1 MPVAVGGF
9 WRLNGKKVLVIL
21 AVVSLIAAGVFGQ
34 FAYTTDIEP
43 YLPDVFPDAASFELV
58 ASQPVDDSYLY
69 LATDEDGFALGY
81 VSAADG
87 KGYVGPMITTV
98 AWSLDGVITNVQV
111 AEHHETPQWYNRLF
125 EQDFFDQY
133 IGRSYSDPLML
144 DDDIDAASGATRSST
159 GISVGVVGGRQLLS
173 EYMGDPYP
181 TPEEPFTFGF
191 EEIMLLVG
199 IGMVIMFRTLPPLKK
214 LSWSRY
220 ATLLF
225 GFIVFGVWIS
235 SPLSLVNFVV
245 WPVGFIPPWQTS
257 IFLYILVF
265 GIVGLAL
272 VFAKNFWCFWI
283 CPFAAVQEV
292 MHVVGGGRVR
302 PVTKRQQLLRNTRY
316 FVLWLAVFM
325 VLVTHK
331 PAISVFEPWNTLFS
345 FEGSPEQWILVVATL
360 VVAIFIYDFWCHYLC
375 PVGAI
380 LDIVLKIRM
389 WFTGLFN
396 KKAPPVIV
404 RAE

>member
-1 MPVAVGGF
+1 VAVGGF
-9 WRLNGKKVLVIL
+9 WRHNGKKVLVAL
-21 AVVSLIAAGVFGQ
+21 AVISLIVAGVFGQ

-43 YLPDVFPDAASFELV
+43 YLPDVFPNATSFELIV
-58 ASQPVDDSYLY
+58 SQPVENNYLY
-69 LATDEDGFALGY
+69 LATDEDGFAMGY
-81 VSAADG
+81 VSAANG
-87 KGYVGPMITTV
+87 NGYVGPMTTTV
-98 AWSLDGVITNVQV
+98 GWSLDGVITNVQV
-111 AEHHETPQWYNRLF
+111 AEHHETPAWYNRLF

-133 IGRSYSDPLML
+133 IGRSYSDPLVL

-159 GISVGVVGGRQLLS
+159 GISVGIADGRQILS
-173 EYMGDPYP
+173 EYLGDPFP
-181 TPEEPFTFGF
+181 QPEEPFKFGIN
-191 EEIMLLVG
+191 EIILLAG

-214 LSWSRY
+214 LSKGRY
-220 ATLLF
+220 ITLAF
-225 GFIVFGVWIS
+225 GFFIFGVWIS
-235 SPLSLVNFVV
+235 SPLSLVNFIV

-265 GIVGLAL
+265 GIVGMAL
-272 VFAKNFWCFWI
+272 LFAKNIWCFWI

-331 PAISVFEPWNTLFS
+331 PELAVFEPWNTLFS
-345 FEGSPEQWILVVATL
+345 LEGTPEQWILVVATL

-375 PVGAI
+375 PVGATM
-380 LDIVLKIRM
+380 DIVLKIRM
-389 WFTGLFN
+389 WFTGLFT